1 MFLVMPN
8 TTKNKTILTKVL
20 SSDLLLNR
28 DARTLGFSFSSKSNI
43 CERYSLYGDLPE
55 GASVVFDEQLSH
67 DARSWDLTR
76 VTNKTCP
83 FLKNHARGQ
92 KIGIVTEVALDGD
105 RGMATVKLSRN
116 ALAEQFMSDIED
128 GTSGGISFGYT
139 VEEYRVITPAEY
151 ATDKDGCVMLT
162 KKALLE
168 ATKIVL
174 LEISSED
181 IPADP
186 TVGYGKSLVCFDDIS
201 VKGDPN
207 FNPNRKMNE
216 KTELEL
222 TTTKLELTG
231 IKTALAEANNT
242 NVLLSEKQVL
252 LTNENNR
259 LSEQIKV
266 LSKSIEEKNTAIST
280 FEKRESVVSRYYD
293 LRQKAED
300 LVSEGKLA
308 AVEFGELFSEKPSND
323 IAHHTKSDRLGYI
336 EFHLELINKRT
347 APLLNLKQSISEP
360 IVNAGQSNPADL
372 ETRALQII
380 QSLGQ
385 SKPIID

>member
-1 MFLVMPN
+1 MPN
-8 TTKNKTILTKVL
+8 ATKNKTVLTKVL
-20 SSDLLLNR
+20 SSDLQLNR

-55 GASVVFDEQLSH
+55 GSSVVFDEQLSH
-67 DARSWDLTR
+67 DAGSWDLTR
-76 VTNKTCP
+76 VLNKTCP

-92 KIGIVTEVALDGD
+92 KIGIVTEVGLDGD

-139 VEEYRVITPAEY
+139 VEEYRVVTPAEY
-151 ATDKDGCVMLT
+151 TTDKDGCIILA

-174 LEISSED
+174 YEISSED

-186 TVGYGKSLVCFDDIS
+186 TVGYGKSLVYFDDIS
-201 VKGDPN
+201 VEGDPN
-207 FNPNRKMNE
+207 FNPNQKMNE
-216 KTELEL
+216 RTESEL
-222 TTTKLELTG
+222 ITV
-231 IKTALAEANNT
+231 KTALADVTNT
-242 NVLLSEKQVL
+242 NIALTEKQVL

-266 LSKSIEEKNTAIST
+266 LSKSIEEKTAAIAA

-300 LVSEGKLA
+300 LVSQGKLSA
-308 AVEFGELFSEKPSND
+308 IEFGDLFSETPSSD

-336 EFHLELINKRT
+336 EFHLELIQKRT
-347 APLLNLKQSISEP
+347 APLLNLKQSIAEP
-360 IVNAGQSNPADL
+360 ISNPGQPDVVDV

-380 QSLGQ
+380 ESLGQ
-385 SKPIID
+385 SKPFVD

>member
-1 MFLVMPN
+1 MPN
-8 TTKNKTILTKVL
+8 ATKNKTILTKVL
-20 SSDLLLNR
+20 SSDLNLNR

-67 DARSWDLTR
+67 DQRSWDLTR

-116 ALAEQFMSDIED
+116 SLADQFMSDIED
-128 GTSGGISFGYT
+128 GTSGGISFGYA
-139 VEEYRVITPAEY
+139 VEEYRVLTPAEY

-186 TVGYGKSLVCFDDIS
+186 TVGYGKSIVCFDDIS
-201 VKGDPN
+201 IKGDPN

-216 KTELEL
+216 KIGLEL
-222 TTTKLELTG
+222 TTTKLELTET
-231 IKTALAEANNT
+231 KTALAEANNT
-242 NVLLSEKQVL
+242 NAILADKQVL

-266 LSKSIEEKNTAIST
+266 LSKSIEEKNATISI

-308 AVEFGELFSEKPSND
+308 AVEFGELFSEKPSSD
-323 IAHHTKSDRLGYI
+323 IAHHTKSDKLSYI

-360 IVNAGQSNPADL
+360 IVNLSQSNAADV

-385 SKPIID
+385 SKPTID

>member
-1 MFLVMPN
+1 
-8 TTKNKTILTKVL
+8 
-20 SSDLLLNR
+20 
-28 DARTLGFSFSSKSNI
+28 
-43 CERYSLYGDLPE
+43 
-55 GASVVFDEQLSH
+55 
-67 DARSWDLTR
+67 
-76 VTNKTCP
+76 
-83 FLKNHARGQ
+83 
-92 KIGIVTEVALDGD
+92 
-105 RGMATVKLSRN
+105 
-116 ALAEQFMSDIED
+116 
-128 GTSGGISFGYT
+128 
-139 VEEYRVITPAEY
+139 
-151 ATDKDGCVMLT
+151 MLT

-186 TVGYGKSLVCFDDIS
+186 TVGYGKSFVCFDDIS

-222 TTTKLELTG
+222 TTTKLELTA

-300 LVSEGKLA
+300 LVSEGKLS
-308 AVEFGELFSEKPSND
+308 AVEFGDLFSETPSSD

>member
-1 MFLVMPN
+1 M
-8 TTKNKTILTKVL
+8 
-20 SSDLLLNR
+20 
-28 DARTLGFSFSSKSNI
+28 
-43 CERYSLYGDLPE
+43 
-55 GASVVFDEQLSH
+55 
-67 DARSWDLTR
+67 
-76 VTNKTCP
+76 
-83 FLKNHARGQ
+83 
-92 KIGIVTEVALDGD
+92 
-105 RGMATVKLSRN
+105 
-116 ALAEQFMSDIED
+116 
-128 GTSGGISFGYT
+128 
-139 VEEYRVITPAEY
+139 
-151 ATDKDGCVMLT
+151 
-162 KKALLE
+162 
-168 ATKIVL
+168 
-174 LEISSED
+174 
-181 IPADP
+181 
-186 TVGYGKSLVCFDDIS
+186 
-201 VKGDPN
+201 
-207 FNPNRKMNE
+207 
-216 KTELEL
+216 
-222 TTTKLELTG
+222 
-231 IKTALAEANNT
+231 
-242 NVLLSEKQVL
+242 SEKQVL

>member
-1 MFLVMPN
+1 MPN

-92 KIGIVTEVALDGD
+92 KIGIVTEVGLDGD

-116 ALAEQFMSDIED
+116 SLAEQFMSDIED

-216 KTELEL
+216 KTEIELEL
-222 TTTKLELTG
+222 INLQ
-231 IKTALAEANNT
+231 TALADSNKSNAA
-242 NVLLSEKQVL
+242 LSEKQIL
-252 LTNENNR
+252 LINENNR
-259 LSEQIKV
+259 LTEQIKV
-266 LSKSIEEKNTAIST
+266 LAKSIEEKTAIISV

-308 AVEFGELFSEKPSND
+308 AVEFGDLFSEKPSDD
-323 IAHHTKSDRLGYI
+323 IAHHVKSDKLSYI

-347 APLLNLKQSISEP
+347 TPLLNLKQSISEP

-385 SKPIID
+385 SKPLID